1 MSQSTSVLEMNRLR
15 ADALPLSTHTVEQV
29 IRTLERLEVD
39 TRTDRLVPVRLRGN
53 RSRGYVLAKRAIDV
67 VGATVL
73 LVLLAPVLLVIW
85 LVLFVTTRG
94 KPIFKQTRV
103 GEGGKLFTLYKF
115 RTMVPDAERLQH
127 RVRNELDGPVFKNR
141 RDPRVTRFGRFLRKF
156 SLDELPQLWNVL
168 KGDMSL
174 VGPRPPVPKEVL
186 QYEPW
191 QLERLSVKPG
201 LTGLWQ
207 VSGRADLPFERW
219 VELDLEYVARQSLWL
234 DLKILLK
241 TPWAVLSGKGAY

>member
-1 MSQSTSVLEMNRLR
+1 MSQSTSVLERRRIR
-15 ADALPLSTHTVEQV
+15 AEELPLATRAVDEV
-29 IRTLERLEVD
+29 IEALEHIGAG
-39 TRTDRLVPVRLRGN
+39 TATAPLVSVRLRGN
-53 RSRGYVLAKRAIDV
+53 RTRFYQRAKRLLDV
-67 VGATVL
+67 IGAFVL
-73 LVLLAPVLLVIW
+73 LVLFSPLLVVIW
-85 LVLFVTTRG
+85 LILMVTTRG
-94 KPIFKQTRV
+94 RPIFRQIRV
-103 GEGGKLFTLYKF
+103 GEGGRLFTLYKF
-115 RTMVPDAERLQH
+115 RTMVPNAEALQD
-127 RVRNELDGPVFKNR
+127 RVKNELDGPVFKNR

-156 SLDELPQLWNVL
+156 SLDELPQLFNVL

-234 DLKILLK
+234 DVKILLK